1 MHVAPL
7 FSHQLSTVF
16 LLIVFNHLDNQGTLI
31 GRIEYL
37 GEVSRWLDAVGA
49 TQRRIILVQV
59 VLGLVIQ
66 ITLVLHVGPCYF

>member
-7 FSHQLSTVF
+7 FSHHLSTVF
-16 LLIVFNHLDNQGTLI
+16 LLVVFNHLVNQGTLI

-49 TQRRIILVQV
+49 TQRRMILVQV
-59 VLGLVIQ
+59 ILRLVIQ
-66 ITLVLHVGPCYF
+66 ITLVLHMRPCYF